1 MCPVCGGDVV
11 DIIYGS
17 GDMTDTQFFH
27 EYRRIGVMGGDTIPK
42 NPPLW
47 ACAAGCKRFRK
58 INWEG
63 SATEVK
69 PKLLKNVRKR
79 PLSIFQFESESA
91 NCINNKG
98 TGVVH
103 KYIFH
108 TQTYLGEKE
117 DIHISAKDKD
127 DAFKTFEDIV
137 AKGIFNLK
145 GMDCISVDVTEE
157 E

>member
-1 MCPVCGGDVV
+1 
-11 DIIYGS
+11 
-17 GDMTDTQFFH
+17 
-27 EYRRIGVMGGDTIPK
+27 MGGDTIPK

-58 INWEG
+58 IDRNG
-63 SATEVK
+63 NSTEAN

-91 NCINNKG
+91 NRINNER

-117 DIHISAKDKD
+117 DVHISAKDKD
-127 DAFKTFEDIV
+127 DAFNTFEDIV
-137 AKGIFNLK
+137 SKGVFNLM
-145 GMDCISVDVTEE
+145 GMDCISVEVTEE